1 MGSSGSGKTSLLN
14 LLSDRVAKRRGMS
27 MSGEA
32 FLNDDTPLTMEN
44 FGKVGAYV
52 MQDDILFAQFT
63 PLEAIRFAA
72 RLKLTVPISE

>member
-1 MGSSGSGKTSLLN
+1 
-14 LLSDRVAKRRGMS
+14 